1 VNDLTAIGARPIRQP
16 DARSLVE
23 AVRITLTIFALATP
37 FFGYMA
43 LSAAHVQEEY
53 RLSRLVE
60 HHRQLVK
67 ENERLLLGRD
77 ALLSPQA
84 VSKAAREKLGMV
96 EEDAQEWTVG
106 VPPEKD
112 RAGEPGSR
120 GAGDKDKDKDKNKVQ
135 ATDAQGASHTKVAA
149 PAKPPSTEKAT
160 DSNDKPKPAKAKPH
174 GGKVK
179 KR

>member
-16 DARSLVE
+16 DARSLAE

-77 ALLSPQA
+77 ALLSPQV

-106 VPPEKD
+106 VPPEKEGAKEPTSQ
-112 RAGEPGSR
+112 RAN
-120 GAGDKDKDKDKNKVQ
+120 DKNKEKVQ
-135 ATDAQGASHTKVAA
+135 EPDGQPSAHANAKASA
-149 PAKPPSTEKAT
+149 PAKSA
-160 DSNDKPKPAKAKPH
+160 DSNAKPKPAKAKPH

>member
-1 VNDLTAIGARPIRQP
+1 MSDLTAIGARPIRQP
-16 DARSLVE
+16 DSRSLAE
-23 AVRITLTIFALATP
+23 AVRITLIIFALATP

-43 LSAAHVQEEY
+43 LSAANVQEEY
-53 RLSRLVE
+53 RLSKLVE

-77 ALLSPQA
+77 ALLSPEA
-84 VSKAAREKLGMV
+84 VSKTAREKLGMV

-112 RAGEPGSR
+112 GAGEPGSR
-120 GAGDKDKDKDKNKVQ
+120 GAGDKKKDKTAANP
-135 ATDAQGASHTKVAA
+135 A
-149 PAKPPSTEKAT
+149 PAAASAKAATTSKAPSAEKVPSDKA
-160 DSNDKPKPAKAKPH
+160 SNVKPKAPKAKHH

>member
-16 DARSLVE
+16 DSRSLAE
-23 AVRITLTIFALATP
+23 ALRITLIIFALATP

-60 HHRQLVK
+60 HRRQLVK

-77 ALLSPQA
+77 ALLSPMA

-112 RAGEPGSR
+112 RAGDVGSLGAGEKAKDRTEINPGS
-120 GAGDKDKDKDKNKVQ
+120 GATATVAAKAAGDKPK
-135 ATDAQGASHTKVAA
+135 A
-149 PAKPPSTEKAT
+149 P
-160 DSNDKPKPAKAKPH
+160 KAKHHP
-174 GGKVK
+174 GKVK

>member
-106 VPPEKD
+106 VPPEKE

-120 GAGDKDKDKDKNKVQ
+120 GAGDKNKEKVQ
-135 ATDAQGASHTKVAA
+135 EPAGQPAPHASSKAAA
-149 PAKPPSTEKAT
+149 PVKTAE
-160 DSNDKPKPAKAKPH
+160 SNAKPKPSKAKPH

>member
-16 DARSLVE
+16 DARSLAE

-77 ALLSPQA
+77 ALLSPRA

-96 EEDAQEWTVG
+96 EEDAQEWIVG
-106 VPPEKD
+106 VPPEKE
-112 RAGEPGSR
+112 RASEPASQR
-120 GAGDKDKDKDKNKVQ
+120 ASDKDKDKNKVQ
-135 ATDAQGASHTKVAA
+135 TPDAAAASHAKVST
-149 PAKPPSTEKAT
+149 PAKAPSTEKAA
-160 DSNDKPKPAKAKPH
+160 DSNAKPKPAKAKPH

>member
-1 VNDLTAIGARPIRQP
+1 MSDLTAIGARPIRQP

-23 AVRITLTIFALATP
+23 AVRITIIIFALATP

-67 ENERLLLGRD
+67 ENERLLLSRD
-77 ALLSPQA
+77 SLLSPLA

-112 RAGEPGSR
+112 GAKEPSSQRAS
-120 GAGDKDKDKDKNKVQ
+120 DKDKEKIEGPAAAG
-135 ATDAQGASHTKVAA
+135 ATHAKATT
-149 PAKPPSTEKAT
+149 PAKAASPEKAG
-160 DSNDKPKPAKAKPH
+160 DSGAKHKNAKAKPH